1 VLVLLTTF
9 RLTLGGRIALN
20 QRSNLHFVAR
30 LDGTTVATILGFGS
44 GYDKPKPRDIYP

>member
-1 VLVLLTTF
+1 MLVLLTTF

-30 LDGTTVATILGFGS
+30 LDGTSYDSWFWFGLQQAETT
-44 GYDKPKPRDIYP
+44 